1 MEASYF
7 PRWRLKCNL
16 VHLVCI
22 DGFYEMVGIQ
32 EIAKYGWVSGVKLG
46 PVDVVRFAEAFG
58 AKGMR
63 IEKPDQISSTIK
75 KALEMQG
82 PVLVGVPVD
91 YRDNHRLM
99 EIVQPEALD

>member
-1 MEASYF
+1 MT
-7 PRWRLKCNL
+7 WL
-16 VHLVCI
+16 V
-22 DGFYEMVGIQ
+22 FKRM
-32 EIAKYGWVSGVKLG
+32 AKYGRLSGVTLG

-58 AKGMR
+58 AKGLR
-63 IEKPDQISSTIK
+63 IETPDRISSTIK

-99 EIVQPEALD
+99 EIVQPEAFD